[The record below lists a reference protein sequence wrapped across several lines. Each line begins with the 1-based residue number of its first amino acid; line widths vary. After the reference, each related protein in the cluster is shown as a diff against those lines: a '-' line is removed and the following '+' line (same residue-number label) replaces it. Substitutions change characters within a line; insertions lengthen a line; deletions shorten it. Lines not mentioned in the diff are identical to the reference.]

1 MSIAYIGVGSNLDDP
16 ESQVQRAL
24 MELDEMPQSR
34 CAHHSS
40 LYRSRPLVPE
50 KNRAPDSGLQEQ
62 PDYIN
67 AVAELETGLSPMD
80 LLHELQFLEVMHKRT
95 RGERWGPRTL
105 DLDILL
111 YDDRKIEIPGLT
123 VPHTGLYERNFV
135 LYPLAEIA
143 PDLDIP
149 GAGQLSGLLGRCER
163 GSLEKL
169 IS

>member
-1 MSIAYIGVGSNLDDP
+1 MSIAYIGIGSNLDDP

-24 MELDEMPQSR
+24 MELDGIPQSR
-34 CAHHSS
+34 CNRYSS
-40 LYRSRPLVPE
+40 LYRSAPLVLE
-50 KNRAPDSGLQEQ
+50 ESRVSNSGLQDQ

-67 AVAELETGLSPMD
+67 AVAELETGLPPVD
-80 LLHELQFLEVMHKRT
+80 LLQELQSLELVHKRT

-123 VPHTGLYERNFV
+123 VPHAGLYERNFV

-143 PDLDIP
+143 PDLEIP
-149 GAGQLSGLLGRCER
+149 GAGGLSGLLGRCER

-169 IS
+169 IR